1 MELCITSGERTTLR
15 IPYETTDDR
24 EKFLD
29 LDIDSKNLVRAFI
42 PEEPPPLP
50 DPMGNV
56 IHAVENPIGG
66 KKLSELLAGAKR
78 VAIITENQFR
88 AAPAARILPW
98 LLAQVR
104 NAGAVPVILIGCGK
118 MAVLT
123 PDAIERKF
131 GSEVVGSGVEIYC
144 NDVKQREN
152 YVYKGTTSFG
162 VGVWVHRKVAEADV
176 IVTISTTQATLWGY
190 GGSGMIV
197 PAVAGNDTIEYN
209 HVMSLAPDCM
219 PGNNDCRM
227 QQDKYEAARIAGVSM
242 GIHMIVDNDAQAT
255 YVNAGDFVE
264 AHREAVRNY
273 DKVYRFNAAEFSDRK
288 ADIAIVG
295 TSAPTGDLF
304 THTCWAVVNCLP
316 VVKRGGTIIF
326 ASPCRGYRSWPG
338 FALMDFMKPFL
349 PANPENRE
357 AVLKAFY
364 DHSNGLWTGCVWY
377 KIYEGMLHADL
388 HVVTLP
394 QNHELAGDIGFRVT
408 DSAQTAYMEAL
419 NRHGADARVAFIPY
433 GRYTILDA

>member
-1 MELCITSGERTTLR
+1 MDLCISIGGRTTLR

-29 LDIDSKNLVRAFI
+29 LDIDSKNLARAFI
-42 PEEPPPLP
+42 PEEPLALP
-50 DPMGNV
+50 DLMGNV
-56 IHAVENPIGG
+56 VHAVENPIGG
-66 KKLSELLAGAKR
+66 KKLSELLAGAKK

-88 AAPAARILPW
+88 AAPVARILPW

-104 NAGAVPVILIGCGK
+104 NAGAVPAILIGCGK

-162 VGVWVHRKVAEADV
+162 VGVWVHHKVAQADV

-242 GIHMIVDNDAQAT
+242 GIHMIVNNDAQAT

-273 DKVYRFNAAEFSDRK
+273 DKVYRFSAAEFNDRK

-304 THTCWAVVNCLP
+304 THTSWAAVNCLP

-326 ASPCRGYRSWPG
+326 ASPCRGYRTWPG

-349 PANPENRE
+349 PAGPENRE

-364 DHSNGLWTGCVWY
+364 DHSHGLWTGCVWY
-377 KIYEGMLHADL
+377 KIFEAMLHADL

-394 QNHELAGDIGFRVT
+394 QNHELARDIGFRVA
-408 DSAQTAYMEAL
+408 DSVQTAYMEAL
-419 NRHGADARVAFIPY
+419 NRHGADAGVAFIPY